1 MTSSNDWRLSAAGR
15 LLPPPRLASEA
26 PARDYAVVIV
36 EDKYLTHHGRAPH
49 NLASLDHPALMGV
62 LRSLADKLAKLHAA
76 GYEAGNATIEHVLV
90 DKKTR
95 EPFFDAITH
104 LAPLGK
110 ESHGMNEVLTLLAS
124 FYRLGSLSKTDIR
137 TLISHYLDAEP
148 GARASAEDYLRAHPG
163 KSNSAA
169 LVADSDSSHTH
180 AHAHPTLEDRLL
192 ERFEKRYHLFFSP

>member
-1 MTSSNDWRLSAAGR
+1 MKIA
-15 LLPPPRLASEA
+15 
-26 PARDYAVVIV
+26 AVVV
-36 EDKYLTHHGRAPH
+36 AFNEDYQLAAFREHYHHHGRAPH

-124 FYRLGSLSKTDIR
+124 FYRLGSLSKTEN
-137 TLISHYLDAEP
+137 LI
-148 GARASAEDYLRAHPG
+148 
-163 KSNSAA
+163 
-169 LVADSDSSHTH
+169 
-180 AHAHPTLEDRLL
+180 
-192 ERFEKRYHLFFSP
+192 